1 MTAPP
6 ALATGAG
13 LAGHN
18 RISTQALTSTA
29 KAAASEYFG
38 VPPQQVRVTLRDDRG
53 LLALAL
59 SLPIPLPP
67 LAALTPAM
75 LERAGGTVLE
85 RAHAAKPVLLQRVS
99 ELTGSRLSRVD
110 IRITG
115 ALAVEGRRVR

>member
-1 MTAPP
+1 MTAPQAP
-6 ALATGAG
+6 APGAG

-29 KAAASEYFG
+29 RGAASEYFG
-38 VPPQQVRVTLRDDRG
+38 VPPQQVRVTWRDDHG

-59 SLPIPLPP
+59 SLPVPLPP

-75 LERAGGTVLE
+75 LERAGGTVKD
-85 RAHAAKPVLLQRVS
+85 RAHAAKPVLLQRIS

-115 ALAVEGRRVR
+115 ALTVEGRRVR